1 MDQVMEMLLHA
12 VVVLVVVL
20 EEVKIQQL
28 QVVTEIRMAKARL
41 LDILV
46 LHMTPLSQVLV
57 RVDGPQ
63 VVEAVVAALHQYLH
77 PQEVPL
83 VVSDCRF
90 LLLDR
95 QLPHNQWGHLDQV
108 EELDGLQVVVEEM
121 LLMADTP
128 MVGHH
133 EL

>member
-1 MDQVMEMLLHA
+1 M
-12 VVVLVVVL
+12 
-20 EEVKIQQL
+20 
-28 QVVTEIRMAKARL
+28 

-46 LHMTPLSQVLV
+46 LHMTPLSQVLL

-77 PQEVPL
+77 PQVVLL

-95 QLPHNQWGHLDQV
+95 QQPHNQ
-108 EELDGLQVVVEEM
+108 
-121 LLMADTP
+121 
-128 MVGHH
+128 
-133 EL
+133 